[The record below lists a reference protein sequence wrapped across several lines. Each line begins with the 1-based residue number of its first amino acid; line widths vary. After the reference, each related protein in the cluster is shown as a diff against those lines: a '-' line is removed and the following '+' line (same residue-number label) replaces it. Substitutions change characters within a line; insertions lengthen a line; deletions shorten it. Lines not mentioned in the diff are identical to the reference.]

1 MTFLV
6 ERLAELRR
14 YLAHLRELQPSV
26 APAAALD
33 MDLARRNDVLFSLLM
48 VSQLVIDIAGELSSR
63 QQMPFDDY
71 RGAITNLR
79 RMPGFSPDVVAAL
92 EMLPGFRNA
101 LIHDYIRFNLDRA
114 VAAVHALEPVEE
126 FVRVASTFE
135 AVD

>member
-14 YLAHLRELQPSV
+14 YLTHLRELQATVPS
-26 APAAALD
+26 AAALE

-48 VSQLVIDIAGELSSR
+48 VSQLVIDIAGELSSN

-79 RMPGFSPDVVAAL
+79 WMAGFSPEVVTAL
-92 EMLPGFRNA
+92 ELMPGFRNA
-101 LIHDYIRFNLDRA
+101 LVHDYIRFNLDRA
-114 VAAVHALEPVEE
+114 AAAVHALDPVEE
-126 FVRVASTFE
+126 FVRVVSNIE
-135 AVD
+135 AAG